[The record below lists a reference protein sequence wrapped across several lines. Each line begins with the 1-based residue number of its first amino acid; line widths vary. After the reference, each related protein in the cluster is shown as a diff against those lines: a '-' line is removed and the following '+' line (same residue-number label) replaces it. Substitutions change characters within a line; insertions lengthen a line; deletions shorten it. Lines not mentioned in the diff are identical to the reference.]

1 MKTYGIGV
9 VGTGIMG
16 RRMMA
21 ALTPHPR
28 FRVTALWDANPEAMA
43 QALADAA
50 GARLADSLE
59 ALADDAEVDA
69 IYIATPPLLH
79 LAGVR
84 AAAALAKP
92 VLCEKPL
99 AACVEDAQALRE
111 LVVRDGLRF
120 AVNFPFARASAAQ
133 HLLQQWQ
140 SGALGSLQQASIRLR
155 FAQWPRPWQAGASDW
170 LAGPL
175 QGGFTREVLSHF
187 VFLAL
192 RMFGP
197 ATVERMQ
204 LDRAAGESETRLLAR
219 LHHDGVTVE
228 IDAAVAG
235 EVADH
240 NRFALLGSAHSL
252 ALSDWYRLEENGQL
266 SERKDPSPGTLDG
279 LAEMLDGKAEH
290 RLATV
295 DEALAVVRII
305 EALLAD

>member
-16 RRMMA
+16 RRMIA
-21 ALTPHPR
+21 ALSPHPR

-43 QALADAA
+43 QALDNAP
-50 GARLADSLE
+50 GVRLASSLE
-59 ALADDAEVDA
+59 ALADDDQVDA
-69 IYIATPPLLH
+69 IYIATPPVLH

-111 LVVRDGLRF
+111 LVARDGLRF
-120 AVNFPFARASAAQ
+120 AVNFPFARASAARQ
-133 HLLQQWQ
+133 LLQQWH
-140 SGALGSLQQASIRLR
+140 SGALGRLQRASITLR
-155 FAQWPRPWQAGASDW
+155 FAQWPRPWQAGASNW

-175 QGGFTREVLSHF
+175 QGGFSREVLSHF

-192 RMFGP
+192 RLFGP
-197 ATVERMQ
+197 ARVER
-204 LDRAAGESETRLLAR
+204 LLIEREAGQSETRLLAR
-219 LHHDGVTVE
+219 LHHDGVSVE

-235 EVADH
+235 TLADH
-240 NRFALLGSAHSL
+240 NRFALVGSGHSL
-252 ALSDWYRLEENGQL
+252 ALSDWYRLEENGQT
-266 SERKDPSPGTLDG
+266 SERRDPSPGTLDG
-279 LAEMLDGKAEH
+279 LAEMLDGQAGH
-290 RLATV
+290 RLADV
-295 DEALAVVRII
+295 DEALAVARII

>member
-16 RRMMA
+16 RRMLA

-43 QALADAA
+43 QALAEAA
-50 GARLADSLE
+50 GARLANSLE

-99 AACVEDAQALRE
+99 AACVEDAQALRD

-140 SGALGSLQQASIRLR
+140 SGALGGLQQASITLR

-197 ATVERMQ
+197 ATVERLQ

-240 NRFALLGSAHSL
+240 NRFALVGSAHSL
-252 ALSDWYRLEENGQL
+252 GACQAWG
-266 SERKDPSPGTLDG
+266 
-279 LAEMLDGKAEH
+279 
-290 RLATV
+290 V
-295 DEALAVVRII
+295 DS
-305 EALLAD
+305 

>member
-16 RRMMA
+16 RRMIA

-28 FRVTALWDANPEAMA
+28 FQVAALWDASPEAMA
-43 QALADAA
+43 QALAGAP
-50 GARLADSLE
+50 GARLCDSLE
-59 ALADDAEVDA
+59 ALAEAADVDA
-69 IYIATPPLLH
+69 IYIATPPALH

-84 AAAALAKP
+84 AATALAKP

-99 AACVEDAQALRE
+99 AACVEDAQALRD
-111 LVVRDGLRF
+111 LVARERLRF
-120 AVNFPFARASAAQ
+120 AVNFPFARASAANR
-133 HLLQQWQ
+133 LLQQWQ
-140 SGALGSLQQASIRLR
+140 NGVLGSLQQASITLR

-192 RMFGP
+192 RLFGP
-197 ATVERMQ
+197 ATVERLQ
-204 LDRAAGESETRLLAR
+204 LDRVPGQSETRLLAR
-219 LHHDGVTVE
+219 LHHDGATVD
-228 IDAAVAG
+228 IDAEVTG

-240 NRFALLGSAHSL
+240 NRFALVGSQHSL
-252 ALSDWYRLEENGQL
+252 ALSDWYRLEENGQI
-266 SERKDPSPGTLDG
+266 SDRRDPSPGTLDG
-279 LAEMLDGKAEH
+279 LAELLDGSSEH
-290 RLATV
+290 RLADV
-295 DEALAVVRII
+295 EEALAVVRII

>member
-16 RRMMA
+16 RRMIE
-21 ALTPHPR
+21 ALRPHPR
-28 FRVTALWDANPEAMA
+28 FRVAALWDSEPQALA
-43 QALADAA
+43 QALANAP

-69 IYIATPPLLH
+69 LYIATPPLLH

-99 AACVEDAQALRE
+99 AACIEDAQALRE

-140 SGALGSLQQASIRLR
+140 SGALGSLQQASITLR

-192 RMFGP
+192 RLFGP
-197 ATVERMQ
+197 ASVERLQ
-204 LDRAAGESETRLLAR
+204 LDRAAGEAETRLLAR

-240 NRFALLGSAHSL
+240 NRFALVGSAHSL
-252 ALSDWYRLEENGQL
+252 ALSDWYRLEENGQI

-279 LAEMLDGKAEH
+279 LAEMLDGQPEH
-290 RLATV
+290 RLANV